1 MTGLPVAC
9 SSSGSSDSGVVSTA
23 GYVVAALVSGV
34 SVIVEDAS
42 DINTIA
48 GPVTT

>member
-9 SSSGSSDSGVVSTA
+9 SSSGDSGVVSTA
-23 GYVVAALVSGV
+23 GYVVAAPVSGA
-34 SVIVEDAS
+34 SVIVEDAP